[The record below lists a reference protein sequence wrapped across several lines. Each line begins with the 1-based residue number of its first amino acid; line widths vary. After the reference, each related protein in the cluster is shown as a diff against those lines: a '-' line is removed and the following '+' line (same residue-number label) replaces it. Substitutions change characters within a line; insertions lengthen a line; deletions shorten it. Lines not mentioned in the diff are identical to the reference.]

1 MFTQMVSSYSDIKVI
16 LYISAIGGGVCLLY
30 CLYLVFLRSDA
41 TQQEYM
47 YFYGFALVC
56 LIVLAFLLG
65 FLISDLSGTYNA
77 HRNTLTTKAACISDA
92 TWQKVPRAIFT
103 ESSMDSERSWAIAF
117 LVFVLLMIVVML
129 YMLFTI
135 SSALEKVNRPGQG
148 WVGGQHE
155 LV

>member
-1 MFTQMVSSYSDIKVI
+1 MGTTVSAMMTQMTESYSDIKTI

-47 YFYGFALVC
+47 YFYGFALVV

-77 HRNTLTTKAACISDA
+77 NRTLLNTNAACISD
-92 TWQKVPRAIFT
+92 TNWQKVPRAIY
-103 ESSMDSERSWAIAF
+103 A
-117 LVFVLLMIVVML
+117 
-129 YMLFTI
+129 
-135 SSALEKVNRPGQG
+135 
-148 WVGGQHE
+148 
-155 LV
+155 